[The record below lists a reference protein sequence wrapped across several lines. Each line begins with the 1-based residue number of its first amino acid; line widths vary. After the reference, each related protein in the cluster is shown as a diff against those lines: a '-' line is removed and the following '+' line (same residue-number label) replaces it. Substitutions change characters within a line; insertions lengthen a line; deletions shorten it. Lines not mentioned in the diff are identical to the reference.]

1 MSGRYILQKHIKE
14 LRFHFCQ
21 TSNSSE
27 NVRLFIRKIYPILKK
42 HNPYVPIL
50 IREAMGVTPV
60 LWIRYEYGKEKS
72 LSLENLSVE
81 ECSERINSF
90 LFET

>member
-14 LRFHFCQ
+14 ISFL
-21 TSNSSE
+21 SNKLTFR
-27 NVRLFIRKIYPILKK
+27 RLFIRKIYPILKK

-60 LWIRYEYGKEKS
+60 LWIRYGFDTKKSMEKKKA
-72 LSLENLSVE
+72 
-81 ECSERINSF
+81 F
-90 LFET
+90 P